1 MTRGTACG
9 YSPSSDNDVM
19 SMQGLV
25 AVTGGTGFIGRCI
38 VQRLLQDG
46 WRVRALTRRSD
57 AGLSEAGVEV
67 VRGSLEDPAR
77 LRALVGSADAVV
89 HCAAAIRACGQEAFV
104 QVNRDGTL
112 RLAEAVLAEPRP
124 PRLLLMSSL
133 AARAPEVSPYAA
145 TKRMA
150 EDAVRSTLGTKA
162 EFCILR
168 PPAVYGPG
176 DRATL
181 PIFRQIQKGLL
192 LVPAADA
199 RFSLLYVEDLAEI
212 VACLLGATTWHGEII
227 EPDDGRGGYCWTDLA
242 RIAGDHLQRRV
253 RTVPIPWL
261 ALWLP
266 AALAQVAG
274 TVLRRAPTMTLGKL
288 RELYHADWVCQGP
301 SGLPSAAAPARVAF
315 ENGFATTLAWYR
327 QRGWL

>member
-1 MTRGTACG
+1 M
-9 YSPSSDNDVM
+9 N
-19 SMQGLV
+19 GLV

-38 VQRLLQDG
+38 VQRLLEHG
-46 WRVRALTRRSD
+46 WRVRALARRSD
-57 AGLSEAGVEV
+57 AGLTDAGVEV

-77 LRALVGSADAVV
+77 LQELVRSASAVV
-89 HCAAAIRACGQEAFV
+89 HCAGAIRARSKEAFV
-104 QVNRDGTL
+104 QVNRDGSL
-112 RLAEAVLAEPRP
+112 RLAKAVVAQPRP

-133 AARAPEVSPYAA
+133 ASRAPEVSPYAA

-150 EDAVRSTLGTKA
+150 EDAVRRTLRDEA

-192 LVPAADA
+192 LVPAAEA

-212 VACLLGATTWHGEII
+212 VACLLDAPRWNGEVI

-242 RIAGDHLQRRV
+242 RIAGDHLHRRV
-253 RTVPIPWL
+253 RTVPVPWL

-266 AALAQVAG
+266 AALAQVMG
-274 TVLRRAPTMTLGKL
+274 TVLRRAPLMTLGKL
-288 RELYHADWVCQGP
+288 RELYHADWVCQVP
-301 SGLPSAAAPARVAF
+301 SGTASSAAPARVAF
-315 ENGFATTLAWYR
+315 DNGFATTLAWYK

>member
-1 MTRGTACG
+1 
-9 YSPSSDNDVM
+9 M
-19 SMQGLV
+19 SMKGLV

-38 VQRLLQDG
+38 VLRLLLDG
-46 WRVRALTRRSD
+46 WRVRALARRWD
-57 AGLSEAGVEV
+57 AGLSDAGAEV
-67 VRGSLEDPAR
+67 ILGTLEDPAR
-77 LRALVGSADAVV
+77 LRALVRSADAVV
-89 HCAAAIRACGQEAFV
+89 HCAAAIRARSKEAFV
-104 QVNRDGTL
+104 RVNHDGTL
-112 RLAEAVLAEPRP
+112 RLAEAIVAEPRP

-150 EDAVRSTLGTKA
+150 EEGVRRTLRDRA

-192 LVPAADA
+192 LVPAGDS

-212 VACLLGATTWHGEII
+212 VARLLGATRWHGEVI

-242 RIAGDHLQRRV
+242 RIAGEHLHRRV
-253 RTVPIPWL
+253 RTVPVPWV

-266 AALAQVAG
+266 TALAEAIGV
-274 TVLRRAPTMTLGKL
+274 VLRRAPMMTLGKL
-288 RELYHADWVCQGP
+288 RELYHADWVCQAG
-301 SGLPSAAAPARVAF
+301 SGAFAAAAPARVAF
-315 ENGFATTLAWYR
+315 DNGFATTLAWYR

>member
-1 MTRGTACG
+1 
-9 YSPSSDNDVM
+9 M
-19 SMQGLV
+19 SMKGLV
-25 AVTGGTGFIGRCI
+25 AVTGGTGFIGQRI
-38 VQRLLQDG
+38 VQRLLRDG
-46 WRVRALTRRSD
+46 WRVRALARRSD
-57 AGLSEAGVEV
+57 AGLSDAGAEV
-67 VRGSLEDPAR
+67 VLGSLGDPAR
-77 LRALVGSADAVV
+77 LRALVRSADAVV
-89 HCAAAIRACGQEAFV
+89 HCAGAIRARSKEAFV

-112 RLAEAVLAEPRP
+112 RLAEAVVAEPRP

-145 TKRMA
+145 SKRMA
-150 EDAVRSTLGTKA
+150 EEAVRRTLRDRA

-181 PIFRQIQKGLL
+181 PIFRQVQKGLL
-192 LVPAADA
+192 LVPAAES

-212 VACLLGATTWHGEII
+212 VARLLGAPKWHGEVI

-242 RIAGDHLQRRV
+242 RIAGDHLHRPV
-253 RTVPIPWL
+253 RTVPVPWA

-266 AALAQVAG
+266 AALAQVMG
-274 TVLRRAPTMTLGKL
+274 TVLRRAPMMTLGKL
-288 RELYHADWVCQGP
+288 RELYHADWVCQGE
-301 SGLPSAAAPARVAF
+301 SGALSSAAPARVAF
-315 ENGFATTLAWYR
+315 DNGFATTLAWYR

>member
-1 MTRGTACG
+1 MF
-9 YSPSSDNDVM
+9 M
-19 SMQGLV
+19 KGLV

-46 WRVRALTRRSD
+46 WRVRVLARRADS
-57 AGLSEAGVEV
+57 GLSSTGVEV
-67 VRGSLEDPAR
+67 VRGSLEDPGR
-77 LRALVGSADAVV
+77 LQALVASADVVV
-89 HCAAAIRACGQEAFV
+89 HCAGAIRACSKEAFV
-104 QVNRDGTL
+104 RVNRDGTL
-112 RLAEAVLAEPRP
+112 RLAAAILAQPRP

-133 AARAPEVSPYAA
+133 AARAPEISPYAA

-150 EDAVRSTLGTKA
+150 EDAVRRTLCDRA
-162 EFCILR
+162 DFCILR

-212 VACLLGATTWHGEII
+212 VARLLDASEWHGEVI

-242 RIAGDHLQRRV
+242 RIAGDHMQRRV
-253 RTVPIPWL
+253 RTLPVPWL

-266 AALAQVAG
+266 AALAQIMG
-274 TVLRRAPTMTLGKL
+274 RVLRRAPTMTLGKL
-288 RELYHADWVCQGP
+288 RELYHADWVCQGL
-301 SGLPSAAAPARVAF
+301 SGTLSSAAPARIDF
-315 ENGFATTLAWYR
+315 DNGFATTLAWYR

>member
-1 MTRGTACG
+1 MT
-9 YSPSSDNDVM
+9 
-19 SMQGLV
+19 GLV

-38 VQRLLQDG
+38 VERLLQDG
-46 WRVRALTRRSD
+46 WRVRALARRFD
-57 AGLSEAGVEV
+57 AGLSDAGAEV

-77 LRALVGSADAVV
+77 LRELVGSADAVV
-89 HCAAAIRACGQEAFV
+89 HCAAAIRAPSKEAFV

-112 RLAEAVLAEPRP
+112 RVAEAVLAAPRP

-133 AARAPEVSPYAA
+133 AARAPDVSPYAA

-150 EDAVRSTLGTKA
+150 EDAVRGALGERA

-192 LVPAADA
+192 LVPAADS

-212 VACLLGATTWHGEII
+212 VARLLGATRWHGEVI
-227 EPDDGRGGYCWTDLA
+227 EPDDGCGGYCWTDLA

-253 RTVPIPWL
+253 RTVPVPWA

-266 AALAQVAG
+266 AALGELMG
-274 TVLRRAPTMTLGKL
+274 TVLRRAPMMTLGKL
-288 RELYHADWVCQGP
+288 RELYHADWVSEAG
-301 SGLPSAAAPARVAF
+301 SGAPCCAAAAPVAF
-315 ENGFATTLAWYR
+315 DNGFAATLAWYR